1 MSKIIEFTGTPDAG
15 KTTVISN
22 VKKALETSNYKVT
35 LLGEANGLE
44 LPPQNLRGSLSYNEW
59 VGENACKGILKALEE
74 NPDII
79 LVDRGIIDFRF
90 WNFLYQKGG
99 KATEE
104 EVKELQSKQLFQDKR
119 LAPDLLLAVTVS
131 IDEAIRRNPKLA
143 NKREWVE
150 NHNLLFDEFY
160 SSYRGTK
167 TSLDTTT
174 LSKDEVMGKVL
185 EILNEY
191 DLLPER
197 REEEVR

>member
-15 KTTVISN
+15 KTTVITS
-22 VKKALETSNYKVT
+22 VKKVLEEKKNKVI

-44 LPPQNLRGSLSYNEW
+44 LPPQELRGTLGYNEW
-59 VGENACKGILKALEE
+59 VGENACNGILNALEQ

-104 EVKELQSKQLFQDKR
+104 EVRALQSKELFQDKR
-119 LAPDLLLAVTVS
+119 LIPDLLVAVTVS
-131 IDEAIRRNPKLA
+131 IDEAIKRNPKLSS
-143 NKREWVE
+143 KREWVE
-150 NHNLLFDEFY
+150 NHNSLFEEFY

-167 TSLDTTT
+167 SSLDTTT
-174 LSKDEVMGKVL
+174 LS
-185 EILNEY
+185 I
-191 DLLPER
+191 
-197 REEEVR
+197 EEVKEEVLKILRVHNIVPDIEDVLR

>member
-15 KTTVISN
+15 KTTVITS
-22 VKKALETSNYKVT
+22 VKKVLEEKKNKVI

-44 LPPQNLRGSLSYNEW
+44 LPPQELRGTLGYNEW
-59 VGENACKGILKALEE
+59 VGENACKGILNALEQ

-104 EVKELQSKQLFQDKR
+104 EVKALQSKELFQDKR
-119 LAPDLLLAVTVS
+119 LIPDLLVAVTVS
-131 IDEAIRRNPKLA
+131 IDEAIKRNPKLSS
-143 NKREWVE
+143 KREWVE
-150 NHNLLFDEFY
+150 NHNSLFEEFY

-167 TSLDTTT
+167 SSLDTTT
-174 LSKDEVMGKVL
+174 LS
-185 EILNEY
+185 I
-191 DLLPER
+191 
-197 REEEVR
+197 EEVKEEVLKTLRVHNIVPDIEDVLR

>member
-15 KTTVISN
+15 KTTVITS
-22 VKKALETSNYKVT
+22 VKKVLEEKKNKVI

-44 LPPQNLRGSLSYNEW
+44 LPPQELRGTLGYNEW
-59 VGENACKGILKALEE
+59 VGENACNGILNALEQ

-104 EVKELQSKQLFQDKR
+104 EVKALQSKELFQDKR
-119 LAPDLLLAVTVS
+119 LIPDLLVAVTVS
-131 IDEAIRRNPKLA
+131 IDEAIKRNPKLSS
-143 NKREWVE
+143 KREWVE
-150 NHNLLFDEFY
+150 NHNSLFEEFY

-167 TSLDTTT
+167 SSLDTTT
-174 LSKDEVMGKVL
+174 LS
-185 EILNEY
+185 I
-191 DLLPER
+191 
-197 REEEVR
+197 EEVKEEVLKILRVHNIVPDIEDVLR